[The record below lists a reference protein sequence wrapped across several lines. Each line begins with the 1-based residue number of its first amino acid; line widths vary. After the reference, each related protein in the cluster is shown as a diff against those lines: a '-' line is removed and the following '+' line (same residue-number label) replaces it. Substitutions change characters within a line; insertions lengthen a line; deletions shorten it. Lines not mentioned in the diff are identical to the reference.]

1 MVYIYIILVIFLFGM
16 LIALHEFGHF
26 ITAKHFGVR
35 VNEFSIGMG
44 PAIFKKQIGET
55 LYALRIVPLGGYCAM
70 EGEDEDTDDEG
81 SFHKRPIWQ
90 RMIVIAAGSVTN
102 LIIGVLILAIAFAPV
117 KGWTS
122 TTLNGVTNEDVPLM
136 AGDTIVRIDD
146 YNVYLINDF
155 FLQLERG
162 ENKPF
167 YDITVLRNGEE
178 VFLDDVR
185 LEQREVIIDGEK
197 QMKYGLNFAIEEST
211 FTGKTKYVFQNAYN
225 LVRLV
230 KVSLVDLITGRAG
243 VNDLSGPV
251 GIGTMMVDTAKQS
264 MPSLW
269 YLLALVSIN
278 LGIMNL
284 LPIPALDGGRLFFM
298 LIELIRRKPINPKYE
313 SWVHAAGF
321 LLLIALML
329 FVTFND
335 IVKLFAG
342 G

>member
-1 MVYIYIILVIFLFGM
+1 MVYIYIILVVFLFGM

-26 ITAKHFGVR
+26 ITAKRFGVR

-70 EGEDEDTDDEG
+70 EGEDEDTD
-81 SFHKRPIWQ
+81 
-90 RMIVIAAGSVTN
+90 
-102 LIIGVLILAIAFAPV
+102 
-117 KGWTS
+117 
-122 TTLNGVTNEDVPLM
+122 DVPLM

-313 SWVHAAGF
+313 SWVHAAGV